1 MYIECV
7 FLNSY
12 IKLYTKKVTLQ
23 TTKHSFIKL
32 FIKNFK
38 SFNTYFFNYMLQLTQ
53 AHVCVNYH

>member
-1 MYIECV
+1 MFDTKIVSCLCIECV

-12 IKLYTKKVTLQ
+12 IKLYTKKVTFQ

-38 SFNTYFFNYMLQLTQ
+38 SFNTYFLNYMF
-53 AHVCVNYH
+53 N